1 MEIEEVKEIKEK
13 LKEEIFIA
21 NSFGDKL
28 RKVPTK
34 ELEKILALIN
44 ELENENERLKKDCAD
59 IANDYQEMGGF
70 YYEETQKN
78 QQLKD
83 KVTELESENKEL
95 RVVVDIANERTYRKK
110 FIEEWR
116 KEYQKELDKQGKGYI
131 AGFPDFDLVYKLYF
145 EQKDRIA
152 ELEDKIENGTLVEFP
167 FCVFDKKKNKEAD
180 CYKIALKED
189 WAKCLC
195 YCDMEGFAITQDGML
210 ILLDECGRYTY
221 CPDNRF
227 KVVAEARL
235 KELQES

>member
-1 MEIEEVKEIKEK
+1 MESEEVKDIKEK
-13 LKEEIFIA
+13 LQEEIFIA

-116 KEYQKELDKQGKGYI
+116 KEYQKELDKQGKGCI
-131 AGFPDFDLVYKLYF
+131 AGSPDFDLVYKLYF

-152 ELEDKIENGTLVEFP
+152 ELENENV
-167 FCVFDKKKNKEAD
+167 KQ
-180 CYKIALKED
+180 LKQ
-189 WAKCLC
+189 
-195 YCDMEGFAITQDGML
+195 FA
-210 ILLDECGRYTY
+210 E
-221 CPDNRF
+221 
-227 KVVAEARL
+227 RL
-235 KELQES
+235 KEKAKNLKLGSVEVHNFLWATDIDETLKEFVKD